1 MELIIMILIG
11 IVIFMFSVY
20 FTRWVFG
27 IDKIIENQ
35 KNQIELLT
43 KISEIM
49 QLVEEKQ
56 KDKTNVSITD
66 KTNLTNNK
74 VINYCPACNNLVKE
88 YEKECS
94 DCGLVIN

>member
-1 MELIIMILIG
+1 MELIIMVLIG

-43 KISEIM
+43 KISEII
-49 QLVEEKQ
+49 QLVEKSQ
-56 KDKTNVSITD
+56 KDKTNVSIID

-74 VINYCPACNNLVKE
+74 AINYCPACNNLVKE
-88 YEKECS
+88 NEKECS

>member
-1 MELIIMILIG
+1 MELIIMVLIG

-43 KISEIM
+43 KISEII
-49 QLVEEKQ
+49 QLVEKSQ
-56 KDKTNVSITD
+56 KDKTNVSIID
-66 KTNLTNNK
+66 KTNLTNNDGP
-74 VINYCPACNNLVKE
+74 NG
-88 YEKECS
+88 S
-94 DCGLVIN
+94 